1 MPFYVIEKCDSTLHI
16 TLTVRILLI
25 CHQQLATAKAITLKK
40 KKRKGGKTKEKQ
52 ENLCYRK
59 FHNLDTGQVLV

>member
-1 MPFYVIEKCDSTLHI
+1 MPFYVIEKCDSTPHI
-16 TLTVRILLI
+16 KQSVFYSSVISNL
-25 CHQQLATAKAITLKK
+25 QQPRQSPKKK